1 MRKFVLR
8 QIVMVIAVGWA
19 MAAVGESAGNDV
31 SAKPETAAG
40 RTDFNATDRLAI
52 LNLIHAYAVEVDRL
66 NLDAWFDL
74 FTRDAI
80 FVDRVPGKAD
90 EEQSGEEFHKFGRQ
104 RFGSLKAGG
113 NQRGHLISN
122 IVFVEQT
129 EDTAHTVM
137 EALLTNTK
145 DGKILRAVPGINYEG
160 WFVKSKGGV
169 WKIKRWI
176 DAADV
181 NF

>member
-1 MRKFVLR
+1 MRKFVLG
-8 QIVMVIAVGWA
+8 QIIIVLAVGWA
-19 MAAVGESAGNDV
+19 MTAFAESAGNDV
-31 SAKPETAAG
+31 SAKPGTAAG

-52 LNLIHAYAVEVDRL
+52 INLIHAYAVEVDRF

-80 FVDRVPGKAD
+80 FVVRVPGKAD
-90 EEQSGEEFHKFGRQ
+90 EERSGEEFHKFSRQ

-113 NQRGHLISN
+113 NQREHLISN

-129 EDTAHTVM
+129 EDTAHTVI

-145 DGKILRAVPGINYEG
+145 DGKIFGGVPGINYEG

-169 WKIKRWI
+169 WKINRWI